1 MLWSDSKS
9 FEIILDGIRDLMMRQ
24 MAGDGNAV
32 EYAARVW
39 PALSTLWG
47 KVSDCA

>member
-1 MLWSDSKS
+1 M
-9 FEIILDGIRDLMMRQ
+9 IRR
-24 MAGDGNAV
+24 MADAADAAG
-32 EYAARVW
+32 YAARVW